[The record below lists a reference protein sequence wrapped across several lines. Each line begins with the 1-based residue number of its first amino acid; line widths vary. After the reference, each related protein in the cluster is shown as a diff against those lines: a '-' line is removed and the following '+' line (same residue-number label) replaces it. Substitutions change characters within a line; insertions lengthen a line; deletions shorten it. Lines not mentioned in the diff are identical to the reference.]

1 MYIHHGW
8 LAEMRGKIHIGGEKL
23 IRSGE
28 EPVVYVVSDSV
39 GETAE
44 VVVRA
49 AASQYNSGSIK
60 IERIPYVDD
69 SDAIDEVMERAKR
82 TSSCIIVYTIIVPQL
97 RQYLDERARE
107 LGIITVDIMGPTM
120 QALSSVFQQEPKL
133 EPGLVHKLDED
144 YFRKIEAIEFAVK
157 YDDGRDSRG
166 LLRADVVL
174 IGVSRVSKTPVSMYL
189 AHRRFKVANVP
200 LIPEVPLPEELFRLD
215 PSRLVGLTLRADK
228 LHEIRTERLKAMGLS
243 AGSNYAELERIREE
257 LSYAQRIFRELG
269 CPVLDVSNSAVEE
282 TASRVMDILKRGEHD
297 GNRR

>member
-1 MYIHHGW
+1 M
-8 LAEMRGKIHIGGEKL
+8 

-49 AASQYNSGSIK
+49 AASQYNSGSVK

-120 QALSSVFQQEPKL
+120 QALSSVFHQAPKL

-215 PSRLVGLTLRADK
+215 PSRLVGLTVRADK

>member
-1 MYIHHGW
+1 
-8 LAEMRGKIHIGGEKL
+8 L

-49 AASQYNSGSIK
+49 AASQYNSGSVK

-120 QALSSVFQQEPKL
+120 QALSSVFDQAPKL

-215 PSRLVGLTLRADK
+215 PSRLVGLTVRADK

>member
-1 MYIHHGW
+1 M
-8 LAEMRGKIHIGGEKL
+8 

-49 AASQYNSGSIK
+49 AASQYNSGSVK

-120 QALSSVFQQEPKL
+120 QALSSVFDQAPKL

-215 PSRLVGLTLRADK
+215 PSRLVGLTVRADK